1 MTHAIRIH
9 AFGDPDVLQWEEVS
23 VGDPRPGE
31 VRLRHRAIG
40 LNYVEVQQRRGRMPI
55 PLPFIPGREGAG
67 IVEALGEGV
76 ENLAIGD
83 RVAYAPVTG
92 SYSEVRL
99 IAADRLIKLPDQI
112 DDRTA
117 AAMMLQGMTA
127 QYLLRQIHRVGPDDV
142 VLVHAAAGGMG
153 LFLCQWAAALG
164 ATVLGAVSSEGKA
177 QLAHENG
184 CRYPIIYTGEDVPKE
199 VDRITGGERATVV
212 YDGVGR
218 DTFMP
223 SLDCLRRR
231 GHIVSFGEAS
241 GPVPPLDIGVLG
253 RKGSLTVS
261 RGTLLDFISTREE
274 LLATAGELI
283 DVVVTGRV
291 KVRINQTYPLR
302 EAAAAHR
309 DLEGRRTTGSTILLP

>member
-1 MTHAIRIH
+1 
-9 AFGDPDVLQWEEVS
+9 
-23 VGDPRPGE
+23 
-31 VRLRHRAIG
+31 
-40 LNYVEVQQRRGRMPI
+40 
-55 PLPFIPGREGAG
+55 
-67 IVEALGEGV
+67 
-76 ENLAIGD
+76 
-83 RVAYAPVTG
+83 
-92 SYSEVRL
+92 
-99 IAADRLIKLPDQI
+99 
-112 DDRTA
+112 
-117 AAMMLQGMTA
+117 
-127 QYLLRQIHRVGPDDV
+127 
-142 VLVHAAAGGMG
+142 VHAAAGGMG

-164 ATVLGAVSSEGKA
+164 ATVLGTISSEAKA

-184 CRYPIIYTGEDVPKE
+184 CRYPIIYTRENVPKE

-231 GHIVSFGEAS
+231 GRIVSFGEAS
-241 GPVPPLDIGVLG
+241 GPVPALDIGVLG

-261 RGTLLDFISTREE
+261 RGTLLDFICTREE

-283 DVVVTGRV
+283 DAVIAGRV
-291 KVRINQTYPLR
+291 RVRINQTYPLR

>member
-9 AFGDPDVLQWEEVS
+9 AFGDPEVLQWEEVS
-23 VGDPRPGE
+23 VGDPGPGE

-40 LNYVEVQQRRGRMPI
+40 INYVEVQQRRGRMPN

-67 IVEALGEGV
+67 VVEALGQGV
-76 ENLAIGD
+76 EDLAVGD

-127 QYLLRQIHRVGPDDV
+127 QYLLRQIHHVGPDDV

-164 ATVLGAVSSEGKA
+164 ATVLGTVSSEAKA

-184 CRYPIIYTGEDVPKE
+184 CRQPIIYAREDVPKE

-241 GPVPPLDIGVLG
+241 GPVPALDIGLLG

-274 LLATAGELI
+274 LLATAGELF
-283 DVVVTGRV
+283 DVVVAGQV